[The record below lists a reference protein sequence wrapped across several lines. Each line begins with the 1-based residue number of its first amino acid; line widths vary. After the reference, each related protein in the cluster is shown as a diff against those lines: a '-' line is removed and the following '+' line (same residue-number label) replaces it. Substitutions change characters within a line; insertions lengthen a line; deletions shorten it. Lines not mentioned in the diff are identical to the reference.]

1 MKAKELIIDFINLV
15 FLLALVG
22 FVILFFMVGDRF
34 GTFVEI
40 MKSLMP
46 VAVFG
51 IIFLIMLK
59 IKRMKFREKQRE
71 GDQYAETVLY
81 LTYFD
86 ELKCDILVFLL
97 PVVILLIP
105 FIKDRVVDVSDIF
118 QASVALLL
126 MYAWK
131 KILFKNRE

>member
-1 MKAKELIIDFINLV
+1 MKAKDMVLDFINYA

-22 FVILFFMVGDRF
+22 FVILFFIAGDRF
-34 GTFVEI
+34 GVFIEI

-51 IIFLIMLK
+51 IIFLVMLK
-59 IKRMKFREKQRE
+59 IKRMKFREKERDGSERE
-71 GDQYAETVLY
+71 ETVLY

-97 PVVILLIP
+97 PIIILLIP
-105 FIKDRVVDVSDIF
+105 FIKDRDIAMTDII
-118 QASVALLL
+118 QASVAFLL
-126 MYAWK
+126 MHFWK
-131 KILFKNRE
+131 KILFKNQG